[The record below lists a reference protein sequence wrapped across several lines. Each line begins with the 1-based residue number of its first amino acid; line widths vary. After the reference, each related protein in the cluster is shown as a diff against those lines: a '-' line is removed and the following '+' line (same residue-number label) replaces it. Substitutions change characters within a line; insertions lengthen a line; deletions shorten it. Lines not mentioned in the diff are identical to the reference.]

1 MATLECMP
9 IQTKGLSDVAFVLGG
24 DPKNTTRGSRGV
36 TFVPHQTTLT
46 KLDGGAKFETHTKEH
61 CTTLRTRIY
70 ESLQFQQ
77 RWLKVLPTAA
87 QSLFIVQTVAQI
99 KAGSKNA
106 VTKITL
112 ENHNCL
118 RNIDCSYRKLFLCCE
133 AGRKYSS

>member
-9 IQTKGLSDVAFVLGG
+9 IQTKGLSDVVFVLRG
-24 DPKNTTRGSRGV
+24 DPKSTRGSHGV

-46 KLDGGAKFETHTKEH
+46 KLNGGAKFETHTKEH

-106 VTKITL
+106 LTEITL
-112 ENHNCL
+112 ENHNWL
-118 RNIDCSYRKLFLCCE
+118 FEKYRLLLPKAFLVL
-133 AGRKYSS
+133 

>member
-1 MATLECMP
+1 MP
-9 IQTKGLSDVAFVLGG
+9 IQTKGLSDVAFVLRG
-24 DPKNTTRGSRGV
+24 DPKST

-106 VTKITL
+106 LTKITL
-112 ENHNCL
+112 ENHNWL
-118 RNIDCSYRKLFLCCE
+118 LEKYRLLFTENFSCAVKPVESIPHSGGLVLT
-133 AGRKYSS
+133 RKV